1 MASLGQL
8 RTQGGVLAV
17 AAGDGVTLAL
27 RFDHGDTWQKA
38 LRGQHVLLLVMRHHA
53 GHFAGLAA
61 DALSAIAQNKV
72 VHGFL
77 LSSW

>member
-1 MASLGQL
+1 ML
-8 RTQGGVLAV
+8 V
-17 AAGDGVTLAL
+17 AAGQFAVTSV
-27 RFDHGDTWQKA
+27 WEKA